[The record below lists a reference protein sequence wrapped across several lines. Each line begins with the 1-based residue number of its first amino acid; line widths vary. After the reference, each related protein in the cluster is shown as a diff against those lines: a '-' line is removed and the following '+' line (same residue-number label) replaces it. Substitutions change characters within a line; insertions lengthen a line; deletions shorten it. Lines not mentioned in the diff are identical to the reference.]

1 MKKLLSLFLAAVI
14 ICAVPCFGVL
24 AASVSTE
31 YESDD
36 MLQAL
41 PTSGVTEMTGLPD
54 INSKATVLMEQYSGE
69 VIYKDNA
76 DEHLPIASVT
86 KIMSLILVMEAIENG
101 QLTLDTGVTASAHAA
116 SMGGSQIW
124 LKEGEVMTVDELLR
138 ATCVASANDATVA
151 LAEAVAGSEEGF
163 VDKMN
168 GKAKALN
175 MKNTSFKNASGLD
188 EDDHYSSALDV
199 ALMSREL
206 LKHDLIK
213 KYTCVWMD
221 ALRDGQSQLVNTN
234 KLIRYYEGCTGLK
247 TGTTSKAGSCL
258 SASAQKGGLSLICVV
273 LGCPSSKERFAAAS
287 KMLDYGFCNYTYEQI
302 EIEKEL
308 LSDVAVTKSVNNTVK
323 VAVASN
329 DKLLLKRGAKAK
341 VEKKV
346 NLPQSVEAPVSAG
359 DILGTV
365 DFYLDGKKIG
375 SAEICA
381 AEDAKRLDFLT
392 ALSLLYKNLLLN

>member
-14 ICAVPCFGVL
+14 LCGCPYFGVC
-24 AASVSTE
+24 AASISTE
-31 YESDD
+31 YESEDIFD
-36 MLQAL
+36 AL
-41 PTSGVTEMTGLPD
+41 PVSGVTEMTGLPD

-69 VIYKDNA
+69 IIYKDNA
-76 DEHLPIASVT
+76 EEHLPIASVT

-101 QLTLDTGVTASAHAA
+101 QLTLETQVTASSHAA

-138 ATCVASANDATVA
+138 AVCVASANDATVA

-168 GKAKALN
+168 EKAAKLN

-188 EDDHYSSALDV
+188 EDNHYSSAFDV

-213 KYTCVWMD
+213 KYTCLWMD
-221 ALRDGQSQLVNTN
+221 ALRGGQSQLVNTN

-258 SASAQKGGLSLICVV
+258 SASAQRDGLSLVCVV
-273 LGCPSSKERFAAAS
+273 LGCSSSKDRFNAAA

-302 EIEKEL
+302 DIEPEL
-308 LSDVAVTKSVNNTVK
+308 LNDVKVTKSVKGSVK
-323 VAVASN
+323 TALSGS
-329 DKLLLKRGAKAK
+329 DKLLLKRGTKSK
-341 VEKKV
+341 IEKKV
-346 NLPQSVEAPVSAG
+346 NLPQSVEAPMLAG
-359 DILGTV
+359 DMLGTV

-392 ALSLLYKNLLLN
+392 ALSLLYKNLLLS